1 MSLKGVGGVRALH
14 PETGR
19 GLHVPALGASVQSWG
34 SLHGGFVLHCGALE
48 CARGVHSPLWKE
60 LSVTIGTQ
68 IPAL

>member
-1 MSLKGVGGVRALH
+1 M
-14 PETGR
+14 
-19 GLHVPALGASVQSWG
+19 PALGASVQSWG